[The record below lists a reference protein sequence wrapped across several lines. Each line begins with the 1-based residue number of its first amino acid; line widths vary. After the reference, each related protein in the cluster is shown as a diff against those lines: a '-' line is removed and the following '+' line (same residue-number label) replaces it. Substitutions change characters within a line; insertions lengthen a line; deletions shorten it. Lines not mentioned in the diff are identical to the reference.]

1 MNKEHISSAIW
12 IKQYFGKDANPFVK
26 FVSSGPKSYGICS
39 CANYSIFKSKGFCLN
54 YAYRQIFHFDALK
67 EQVIAQARKIGIKNL
82 DLHKGETLMTR
93 NYFRIKVKINTGK
106 ELRMP
111 YDKRVIE
118 FPWPWHHSPK
128 VIGTYPL
135 GYFCIPLMNETRDI
149 AVIILLVW

>member
-26 FVSSGPKSYGICS
+26 FVSSGPKSYSICS
-39 CANYSIFKSKGFCLN
+39 CANYSIFKSKAFCLN
-54 YAYRQIFHFDALK
+54 YANQQIFYFDALK
-67 EQVIAQARKIGIKNL
+67 AQVIAQARKIGIKNL

-93 NYFRIKVKINTGK
+93 NYFRIKVKINPGK
-106 ELRMP
+106 ELWMP

-118 FPWPWHHSPK
+118 FPWHHSPK

-135 GYFCIPLMNETRDI
+135 GHFRIPLMDKTRDI
-149 AVIILLVW
+149 AVIIPLVW